1 MPTVTIRLSAT
12 EKADLESAA
21 RREGQNVSEYVRGA
35 LDLRDDAAVQGL
47 NVRVEALWEKVA
59 RLEEMAG
66 L

>member
-35 LDLRDDAAVQGL
+35 LNLRDDAAVQGL

>member
-12 EKADLESAA
+12 EKTDLESAA

-35 LDLRDDAAVQGL
+35 LDLRDDDSIRGL
-47 NVRVEALWEKVA
+47 NTRVEALWSKVA